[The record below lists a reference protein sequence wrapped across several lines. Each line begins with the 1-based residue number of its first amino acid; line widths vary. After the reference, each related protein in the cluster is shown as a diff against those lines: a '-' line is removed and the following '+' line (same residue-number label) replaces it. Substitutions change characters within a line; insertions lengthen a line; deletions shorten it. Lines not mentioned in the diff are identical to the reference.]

1 MGDCFLK
8 GNKGSAA
15 QLSIVKGPFN
25 VFVEQKK
32 QQTAYA
38 KQEICMVFSTCKR
51 YHPGE
56 PATSKDQDFDCETS
70 RHIWRETRHE
80 GRLGFLV
87 SPLTKIG

>member
-1 MGDCFLK
+1 M
-8 GNKGSAA
+8 SE
-15 QLSIVKGPFN
+15 SVP
-25 VFVEQKK
+25 
-32 QQTAYA
+32 
-38 KQEICMVFSTCKR
+38 SKR

-70 RHIWRETRHE
+70 RHILRETRHE

>member
-1 MGDCFLK
+1 M
-8 GNKGSAA
+8 
-15 QLSIVKGPFN
+15 
-25 VFVEQKK
+25 FVEQKK

-38 KQEICMVFSTCKR
+38 KQEICMVFPLVMNESVPSKR

-56 PATSKDQDFDCETS
+56 PATSKDQKFDCETS

-87 SPLTKIG
+87 SPLTKIV